1 MTDEEIGFLDLT
13 QKSLTLSRPSGEP
26 LSDREK
32 AVGLRT
38 LWSVY
43 GSDRSKCTGLCDV
56 DEAARQLRNAGMTPE
71 TLILVWHVSYMD
83 LTLLRELLES
93 GGYNNILPPN
103 DNCVRMVPQYR
114 NGLPT
119 SPTRKRFP
127 AKLDVLFPLLF
138 AGHSLVGQNHR
149 ALPGRAAAS
158 ADDVI
163 IGGTTEATPPQ
174 TRQAPR
180 NSLLRVRL
188 HLPSYK
194 SGSEAESLLIVLQSQ

>member
-56 DEAARQLRNAGMTPE
+56 HEVARQLRNAGMTPE

-103 DNCVRMVPQYR
+103 DNCIRMVPQYR

-119 SPTRKRFP
+119 SPMRKRFP
-127 AKLDVLFPLLF
+127 QSLTSCFRSFLL
-138 AGHSLVGQNHR
+138 
-149 ALPGRAAAS
+149 
-158 ADDVI
+158 
-163 IGGTTEATPPQ
+163 GTA
-174 TRQAPR
+174 
-180 NSLLRVRL
+180 
-188 HLPSYK
+188 
-194 SGSEAESLLIVLQSQ
+194 

>member
-13 QKSLTLSRPSGEP
+13 QKSLTLSRPTGEP

-56 DEAARQLRNAGMTPE
+56 HEVARQLRNAGMTPE

-93 GGYNNILPPN
+93 GGYNYILPPN
-103 DNCVRMVPQYR
+103 DNCIRMVPQYCNDQPYEKEIPR
-114 NGLPT
+114 
-119 SPTRKRFP
+119 
-127 AKLDVLFPLLF
+127 KLDVLFPLLF
-138 AGHSLVGQNHR
+138 AGTTGLCRDALQLRLMTLLLVELQKPRHLR
-149 ALPGRAAAS
+149 RLS
-158 ADDVI
+158 HF
-163 IGGTTEATPPQ
+163 
-174 TRQAPR
+174 RQAPR
-180 NSLLRVRL
+180 NSLPRVRL

>member
-13 QKSLTLSRPSGEP
+13 QKSLTLSRPTGEP

-56 DEAARQLRNAGMTPE
+56 HEVARQLRNAGMTPE

-93 GGYNNILPPN
+93 GGYN
-103 DNCVRMVPQYR
+103 
-114 NGLPT
+114 
-119 SPTRKRFP
+119 K
-127 AKLDVLFPLLF
+127 
-138 AGHSLVGQNHR
+138 HS
-149 ALPGRAAAS
+149 S
-158 ADDVI
+158 
-163 IGGTTEATPPQ
+163 T
-174 TRQAPR
+174 
-180 NSLLRVRL
+180 
-188 HLPSYK
+188 
-194 SGSEAESLLIVLQSQ
+194 